1 MRGHPQLPPLSWRQ
15 GGRGCYPSAFSTTC
29 ARTKR
34 RHANF
39 LSAFNLPLTP
49 GSLGTGWASRGLQPP
64 TLTPSQLPS
73 PSGTGSRP
81 PHTCSHRHQLLPDR
95 MIQGSPGTRG
105 CREAPISL
113 RFMSRAPPPRPGSG
127 PCTPDSHWV
136 LSHSVPSTTRKVSIS
151 SRNLTMHC
159 LNEINEVP

>member
-113 RFMSRAPPPRPGSG
+113 RFMSRAPPPG
-127 PCTPDSHWV
+127 PVQDPAPQTATGCLATRYPAQLGKFPSVVETSQCTV
-136 LSHSVPSTTRKVSIS
+136 
-151 SRNLTMHC
+151 
-159 LNEINEVP
+159 